1 MRIHLLR
8 PRGCG
13 CFALIAVLM
22 TLVAAIPLHRQWRL
36 RHHRALLAGLRYV
49 DEQPETADK
58 VGRHAQPGPWV
69 EGIIAEGPS
78 RGEADFRL
86 RLKGAQGRAVLYLQM
101 SRDLG
106 DWQVQG
112 ALLELENGDR
122 VDISPLPDENLPPP
136 PPPEPE
142 AEKSPARA

>member
-1 MRIHLLR
+1 MRLHLSR

-13 CFALIAVLM
+13 CFALIALLL
-22 TLVAAIPLHRQWRL
+22 TLLSAFPLQRQWRL

-58 VGRHAQPGPWV
+58 VGHHAQPGPWI
-69 EGIIAEGPS
+69 EGLIQEGPS

-86 RLKGAQGRAVLYLQM
+86 QLRGTQGSAILYLQM
-101 SRDLG
+101 SKDLG

-112 ALLELENGDR
+112 ALLELDNGER
-122 VDISPLPDENLPPP
+122 V
-136 PPPEPE
+136 
-142 AEKSPARA
+142 